1 MSRSAAAHRPLAM
14 GPDRA
19 DFTSFDFLVV
29 EDNEFLSRLITE
41 ILHSFGAGR
50 IRQVQTAEGALQEI
64 AVHAPDIIFCD
75 WVLPDSSG
83 LMLLRAL
90 RRDNNGRYPRM
101 PVIVVSGHAT
111 DDHVA
116 QAIGEGA
123 DSYVVKPFSARTL
136 MQHILKVVTRQEGV
150 LYLG

>member
-1 MSRSAAAHRPLAM
+1 MTIVAAADRR
-14 GPDRA
+14 GIPDRV
-19 DFTSFDFLVV
+19 DFSSLDFLVV
-29 EDNEFLSRLITE
+29 EDNEFLRKLITE

-50 IRQVQTAEGALQEI
+50 VRQACTAEDALAQI
-64 AVHAPDIIFCD
+64 AVRTPDMVFCD
-75 WVLPDSSG
+75 WVMPNSSG

-90 RRDNNGRYPRM
+90 RRDNNGRYPPI

-116 QAIGEGA
+116 QALGEGA

-136 MQHILKVVTRQEGV
+136 MQHMLKVIARPEGAH
-150 LYLG
+150 YLE